1 MRRLV
6 TGFGDQ
12 LRWAARAEVVGVPA
26 SAEILVVG
34 MGGSGISGDYLAALA
49 ALAGRRVSVAKGYRI
64 PPWAREVRPLVVAM
78 SYSGETEETIA
89 AAAEADAMGLPLVAA
104 ATGGF
109 LARWCGERGFPC
121 IRVPGGLQPRAA
133 FGHMLGITVR
143 IAESAGL
150 LSGTAADLGE
160 AAETADV
167 LTGGAGWALAGDLA
181 SGLERRLVAVYTGE
195 GLSVPVGTRWKTQVN
210 ENAKLPA
217 WTSAIPEL
225 DHNEIEAWG
234 AEPDLGARR
243 AGIVALRDRGEPDGV
258 ARRFEHTRRAVQGS
272 VDWVGEAWSVG
283 TSPLARM
290 VSLTLIGDMVSVELA
305 ERAGVDPLRV
315 RVIEGFK
322 RTMREEQ

>member
-6 TGFGDQ
+6 NAFGDQ
-12 LRWAARAEVVGVPA
+12 LRWAVDAEVSGVPA
-26 SAEILVVG
+26 ASEILVIG

-49 ALAGRRVSVAKGYRI
+49 ALTGRRVSVVRGYRM
-64 PPWAREVRPLVVAM
+64 PAWAGTARPLVLAL
-78 SYSGETEETIA
+78 SYSGDTEETIA
-89 AAAEADAMGLPLVAA
+89 AAAEADAMGLPLISAT
-104 ATGGF
+104 TGGF
-109 LARWCGERGFPC
+109 LETWAEQRGHGC
-121 IRVPGGLQPRAA
+121 VRVPGGLQPRAA
-133 FGHMLGITVR
+133 LGHMLGTTVR
-143 IAESAGL
+143 IAEAAGL
-150 LSGTAADLGE
+150 LVGVGSDLAEAADV
-160 AAETADV
+160 ADV
-167 LTGGAGWALAGDLA
+167 LTGGAGWAVAADLA
-181 SGLERRLVAVYTGE
+181 AGLERRIVAVYTGE

-210 ENAKLPA
+210 ENSKLPA
-217 WTSAIPEL
+217 WTSALPEL
-225 DHNEIEAWG
+225 DHNEIEAWT

-243 AGIVALRDRGEPDGV
+243 VGIVALRDTGEPDGV

-315 RVIEGFK
+315 GVIEGFK